1 MALSLGSVFVFF
13 WTIFQPTQTDSDAT
27 QFIGFCN
34 TLDLFRSSE
43 TSVFSSLPS
52 LRAPCRRSFCG
63 TKILDRSRVISIFG
77 GEERGLK
84 FWLVMFFSG
93 HFSITRKRHEIHFG
107 GWYCWTTR
115 ILSIAHSFLFNS
127 IITQTVNFIH
137 MNVWY
142 TKEVF
147 WGTEII
153 YWFFGYIAFSVRV
166 VFTSNSTT

>member
-13 WTIFQPTQTDSDAT
+13 CTIFQPTQTDSDQT
-27 QFIGFCN
+27 PLIGFCSS
-34 TLDLFRSSE
+34 LDLFRSSE
-43 TSVFSSLPS
+43 PSAFSSLHS

-63 TKILDRSRVISIFG
+63 EKILDRQRVLPG
-77 GEERGLK
+77 GSVI
-84 FWLVMFFSG
+84 LVSHGSSG
-93 HFSITRKRHEIHFG
+93 NFLITLKRHEIHFG

-127 IITQTVNFIH
+127 VITQTVNLIH

-153 YWFFGYIAFSVRV
+153 QWFLGYIAFLCL
-166 VFTSNSTT
+166 